1 MLSLMCEMSND
12 GNVNK
17 KEKEEK
23 KGCTYEKNRLV
34 ARQVVVVA
42 TGGVL
47 ATL

>member
-23 KGCTYEKNRLV
+23 KK
-34 ARQVVVVA
+34 
-42 TGGVL
+42 GVL
-47 ATL
+47 MKRTVWWRVKL